1 MRALVM
7 AAIAV
12 LATITPVSAQDS
24 SPTLSERLEAYQ
36 RGCRDDDGNDR
47 CSPEAHD
54 RMRAL
59 YGLESAEDLLA
70 RGVTMRRAMFVDG
83 YGNDVA
89 AITFWREPGMAPMV
103 EVRSPRV
110 SEREEPQPLR
120 AAISGETWAEVLYGS
135 TFFDRELAP
144 PPAQADDGD
153 GAPPPPSICLHAW
166 IVAVT
171 AVDAPQVSPNIVYG
185 TGSIGAAR
193 DPSLPVEVT
202 MTPASIRSDNES
214 ACSPALATD
223 YAYELASIALRQLAE
238 CSSLDLGDFRNEA
251 HLLGLCHQLRGDR
264 LVAGEASVVPARLRR
279 ALRTGSEL
287 ELSWLFVGSGHERQ
301 NRYLAAIEGGST
313 YFRAPVGIDA
323 DHAVIEG
330 EIVWIEENGPPLER
344 ASLTLNLQRVTGD
357 FVIDTFEVSEREPYQ
372 PR

>member
-135 TFFDRELAP
+135 TYFDRELAP
-144 PPAQADDGD
+144 PPAQAAGPVP
-153 GAPPPPSICLHAW
+153 GRSRSSRTGLRPTSLPRSPLEAVAAPPVRSRAGCGPPPSE
-166 IVAVT
+166 
-171 AVDAPQVSPNIVYG
+171 P
-185 TGSIGAAR
+185 
-193 DPSLPVEVT
+193 
-202 MTPASIRSDNES
+202 
-214 ACSPALATD
+214 
-223 YAYELASIALRQLAE
+223 
-238 CSSLDLGDFRNEA
+238 
-251 HLLGLCHQLRGDR
+251 
-264 LVAGEASVVPARLRR
+264 
-279 ALRTGSEL
+279 
-287 ELSWLFVGSGHERQ
+287 
-301 NRYLAAIEGGST
+301 
-313 YFRAPVGIDA
+313 FRA
-323 DHAVIEG
+323 
-330 EIVWIEENGPPLER
+330 R
-344 ASLTLNLQRVTGD
+344 ARM
-357 FVIDTFEVSEREPYQ
+357 
-372 PR
+372 